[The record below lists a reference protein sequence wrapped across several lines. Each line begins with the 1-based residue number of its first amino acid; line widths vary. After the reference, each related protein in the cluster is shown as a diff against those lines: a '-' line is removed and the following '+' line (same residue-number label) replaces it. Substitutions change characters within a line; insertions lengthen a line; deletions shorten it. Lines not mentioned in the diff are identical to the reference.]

1 MMKLP
6 ALSRAAAAQA
16 IRPACAAP
24 ARLDSGVIRRFLDT
38 TATEFGLAAPAQ
50 TPLRAR
56 TRRAT
61 AEGAAT
67 RPKCT
72 QPKSTALAIATTLL
86 GLTLATPAAAISG
99 RNNYPLIVTPVQSGS
114 EQDEEFGQIRVG
126 IFDTAGQRLLH
137 AQVHGR
143 TRLGALPAGEYTV
156 EVSSAAGSSIHQ
168 VKLGPG
174 ERGIVRYGGRLQ
186 A

>member
-6 ALSRAAAAQA
+6 TLSRATVAQA
-16 IRPACAAP
+16 IRPERTVP
-24 ARLDSGVIRRFLDT
+24 ARIDPGVIRRFLDT
-38 TATEFGLAAPAQ
+38 TATAFALDAPVQ
-50 TPLRAR
+50 KPLRAR
-56 TRRAT
+56 TKRT
-61 AEGAAT
+61 AASGTAARSKFT
-67 RPKCT
+67 P
-72 QPKSTALAIATTLL
+72 PKSTALAIATTLL
-86 GLTLATPAAAISG
+86 GLTLAAPAAAIAG

-174 ERGIVRYGGRLQ
+174 ERGIVRYGRLQ